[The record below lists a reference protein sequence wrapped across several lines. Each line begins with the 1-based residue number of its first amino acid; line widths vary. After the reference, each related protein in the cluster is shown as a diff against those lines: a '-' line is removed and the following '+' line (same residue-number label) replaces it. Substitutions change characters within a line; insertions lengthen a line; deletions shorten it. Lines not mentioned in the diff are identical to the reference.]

1 MPPLSPTLIEV
12 SELYSLVLAALPASL
27 PHHPLVILMVAGATA
42 VFIASGIA
50 LSVFACG
57 AVTCYGLKAIG
68 KRRRWAPLPL
78 IAPWQ
83 RHALAIMHK
92 SLPMGW
98 FVHTHVNPV
107 ALIFNQS
114 PSMTAAPRHSLG
126 WSAPSGA
133 LSGHRASCRPSSSD
147 RVTAALAAALHH
159 IPFTITDS
167 TDTPRAVIILT
178 DATATRRSRT
188 SDDTLRRLFHQHGIA
203 THFLARGSRPD
214 WRSLAQTI
222 ATNATPVQG
231 LAIIPASDTAIT
243 APPAVASQPASSANR
258 PILALFTGLSPSSVQ
273 VLLKA
278 WADTYFPLCALIR
291 RLRS

>member
-1 MPPLSPTLIEV
+1 MPPLLPTLIDV
-12 SELYSLVLAALPASL
+12 TELYSLVLAALPAAL

-42 VFIASGIA
+42 VFLASGIA

-57 AVTCYGLKAIG
+57 AVACYGLKALA

-83 RHALAIMHK
+83 RHALAAMHK
-92 SLPMGW
+92 NLPMGW

-107 ALIFNQS
+107 ALIFNQA
-114 PSMTAAPRHSLG
+114 PSTTAVPRNSLG

-133 LSGHRASCRPSSSD
+133 LAGHRASCRPSSSD

-178 DATATRRSRT
+178 DEAATRRRRRR
-188 SDDTLRRLFHQHGIA
+188 DDSLRRLFHQHGIA
-203 THFLARGSRPD
+203 THFLVRGSRPD

-231 LAIIPASDTAIT
+231 PAIILASDTAMT
-243 APPAVASQPASSANR
+243 APPAVASQTTSSANR
-258 PILALFTGLSPSSVQ
+258 ALLALLAGLRPSSFQ

-278 WADTYFPLCALIR
+278 WAAPCSRLCALIR
-291 RLRS
+291 RLHS